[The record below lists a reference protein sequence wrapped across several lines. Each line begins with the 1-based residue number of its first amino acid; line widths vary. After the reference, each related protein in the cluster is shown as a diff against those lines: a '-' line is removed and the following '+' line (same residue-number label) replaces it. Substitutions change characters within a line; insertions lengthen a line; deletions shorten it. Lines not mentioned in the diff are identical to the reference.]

1 MIDIVLISNFF
12 KIFFIS
18 VLSYYT
24 NLKIIDYKECN
35 TCVKILI
42 VLIAF
47 IIAMLYIFLEKFLLS
62 VGAFIFS
69 FLIYIIIINE
79 ILKNN
84 NKNICNESI
93 ILSVIVSIIISYIFY
108 LIATLISGI
117 ILLITVTTN
126 LDYKSPISLVIIP
139 IIELILLYG
148 LFKIKRFKHGFNF
161 IKNKNYSKNLL
172 IFFGLFSVMI
182 IFIFTFLQRDN
193 NLIFNTYLAILTI
206 ISFAIILKFLLYQIT
221 KQYKRNMRDRTIE
234 IQTKEIVEQSK
245 IIKEIK
251 EENLK
256 LAETIHKYNN
266 RLSALELGIAN
277 ALKNNNKTE
286 FANELGLMLEE
297 TKELSKNF
305 AEETTINKTNLPK
318 TNIIG
323 LDNMFKYFQNEANKN
338 NIDFNVIINENIED
352 LLKIIDKPK
361 LETLIGDHLKDAI
374 IAVNKSKNPYKSIL
388 VILGISN
395 KCYEISICDSGIEF
409 EIDTLLKL
417 GKERVTTHKEE
428 GGSGI
433 GFITTFKTLK
443 ETKASLEI
451 EEYNPRTTNYTKS
464 IVIRFDGKNEYRI
477 YSYRAEEIKKKNNE
491 KRIIIEE
498 L

>member
-1 MIDIVLISNFF
+1 MKNILLYNDFIKMLFIICIIYFICN
-12 KIFFIS
+12 KITNNNENS
-18 VLSYYT
+18 VYK
-24 NLKIIDYKECN
+24 NLF
-35 TCVKILI
+35 VILI
-42 VLIAF
+42 
-47 IIAMLYIFLEKFLLS
+47 
-62 VGAFIFS
+62 G
-69 FLIYIIIINE
+69 
-79 ILKNN
+79 
-84 NKNICNESI
+84 
-93 ILSVIVSIIISYIFY
+93 IIISSFY
-108 LIATLISGI
+108 LILIKYFNSI
-117 ILLITVTTN
+117 CVFTI
-126 LDYKSPISLVIIP
+126 
-139 IIELILLYG
+139 LILLYSIIVNVIMKDKYNFIVFLISFAITYIIYLISIIFSG
-148 LFKIKRFKHGFNF
+148 LILKILIPKINYTNPISIFTIPIIGTLISYLLFKNRRIKHGFNF
-161 IKNKNYSKNLL
+161 LKQTKYNKN
-172 IFFGLFSVMI
+172 IVI
-182 IFIFTFLQRDN
+182 
-193 NLIFNTYLAILTI
+193 AILFFTEASAILFILFQNNNTNKINTI
-206 ISFAIILKFLLYQIT
+206 LFINILFVVATLIIWTQNQIT

-266 RLSALELGIAN
+266 RLSVLELGIAN

-388 VILGISN
+388 IILGISN

-477 YSYRAEEIKKKNNE
+477 YSYRAEEIKKKNNG

>member
-1 MIDIVLISNFF
+1 MEKTDILIDFIKMLFINICLTYISFR
-12 KIFFIS
+12 
-18 VLSYYT
+18 
-24 NLKIIDYKECN
+24 IIDYKLE
-35 TCVKILI
+35 TLSKKIIISITTITISIIYSILVTYINPINFLI
-42 VLIAF
+42 FLYLCF
-47 IIAMLYIFLEKFLLS
+47 SIIIGKVMNIDFKKSIIITAVAISFTYVLYIISIIIGGIILYLLKISQNYSNKNNFIVIAAIEILLINLLFRNKRFKHGIYFLKNDNKYIN
-62 VGAFIFS
+62 IFS
-69 FLIYIIIINE
+69 YIT
-79 ILKNN
+79 
-84 NKNICNESI
+84 
-93 ILSVIVSIIISYIFY
+93 IVSIIIVYVYNLLHIYVNVTVNTILFV
-108 LIATLISGI
+108 I
-117 ILLITVTTN
+117 IVFIG
-126 LDYKSPISLVIIP
+126 ISLIIWTQ
-139 IIELILLYG
+139 
-148 LFKIKRFKHGFNF
+148 N
-161 IKNKNYSKNLL
+161 
-172 IFFGLFSVMI
+172 
-182 IFIFTFLQRDN
+182 
-193 NLIFNTYLAILTI
+193 
-206 ISFAIILKFLLYQIT
+206 QIT

-277 ALKNNNKTE
+277 ALKTNNKTE

-451 EEYNPRTTNYTKS
+451 EEYNPKTTNYTKS
-464 IVIRFDGKNEYRI
+464 IIIRFDGKNEYRI

>member
-1 MIDIVLISNFF
+1 MKNILLYNDFIKMLFIICIIYFICN
-12 KIFFIS
+12 KITNNNENS
-18 VLSYYT
+18 VYK
-24 NLKIIDYKECN
+24 NLF
-35 TCVKILI
+35 VILI
-42 VLIAF
+42 
-47 IIAMLYIFLEKFLLS
+47 
-62 VGAFIFS
+62 G
-69 FLIYIIIINE
+69 
-79 ILKNN
+79 
-84 NKNICNESI
+84 
-93 ILSVIVSIIISYIFY
+93 IIISSFY
-108 LIATLISGI
+108 LILIKYFNSI
-117 ILLITVTTN
+117 CVFTI
-126 LDYKSPISLVIIP
+126 
-139 IIELILLYG
+139 LILLYSIIVNVIMKDKYNFIVFLISFAITYIIYLISIIFSG
-148 LFKIKRFKHGFNF
+148 LILKILIPKINYTNPISIFTIPIIGTLISYLLFKNRRIKHGFNF
-161 IKNKNYSKNLL
+161 LKQTKYNKN
-172 IFFGLFSVMI
+172 IVI
-182 IFIFTFLQRDN
+182 
-193 NLIFNTYLAILTI
+193 AILFFTEASAILFILFQNNNTNKINTI
-206 ISFAIILKFLLYQIT
+206 LFINILFVVATLIIWTQNQIT

-297 TKELSKNF
+297 TKELSKKF

-388 VILGISN
+388 IILGISN

-451 EEYNPRTTNYTKS
+451 EEYNPKTTNYTKS

-477 YSYRAEEIKKKNNE
+477 YSYRAEEIKKKNNG

>member
-1 MIDIVLISNFF
+1 MDKIDKINEFI

-18 VLSYYT
+18 IYMFYIYVKMVNYKDNNFYKTVIIVLSCAFISFIDIFLI
-24 NLKIIDYKECN
+24 NFVNPGVIILFLYFIYN
-35 TCVKILI
+35 I
-42 VLIAF
+42 VLAYITETKLINST
-47 IIAMLYIFLEKFLLS
+47 II
-62 VGAFIFS
+62 V
-69 FLIYIIIINE
+69 
-79 ILKNN
+79 
-84 NKNICNESI
+84 
-93 ILSVIVSIIISYIFY
+93 V
-108 LIATLISGI
+108 
-117 ILLITVTTN
+117 
-126 LDYKSPISLVIIP
+126 
-139 IIELILLYG
+139 
-148 LFKIKRFKHGFNF
+148 
-161 IKNKNYSKNLL
+161 
-172 IFFGLFSVMI
+172 
-182 IFIFTFLQRDN
+182 
-193 NLIFNTYLAILTI
+193 
-206 ISFAIILKFLLYQIT
+206 ISFAIVYTTYIISVIITGILIYLFNISINNNNPLINIIINLVEILLLIGITKIKRIKNGLNFIKSSGKMANTVLYVGFLGGIVLTIFGLLKGSVNVLLNSFLLSGTLLIFITLIIWTQNQIT

-318 TNIIG
+318 TNITG

-395 KCYEISICDSGIEF
+395 KGYEISICDSGIEF

-451 EEYNPRTTNYTKS
+451 EEYNPKTTNYTKS

>member
-1 MIDIVLISNFF
+1 MENIDIINNFI
-12 KIFFIS
+12 KIFYIT
-18 VLSYYT
+18 LMSYLVYVKVS
-24 NLKIIDYKECN
+24 NYEDNSILKITII
-35 TCVKILI
+35 ILESI
-42 VLIAF
+42 VVAS
-47 IIAMLYIFLEKFLLS
+47 LYIFFTKFLYPIGVVVIIYSIYGVAMNIIVKNNTNNFIVTYVLS
-62 VGAFIFS
+62 VVITYVIY
-69 FLIYIIIINE
+69 LISIIVVGILLSLFRQYIAYNGIVALLFIIILASSLCYF
-79 ILKNN
+79 ILKM
-84 NKNICNESI
+84 
-93 ILSVIVSIIISYIFY
+93 
-108 LIATLISGI
+108 
-117 ILLITVTTN
+117 
-126 LDYKSPISLVIIP
+126 
-139 IIELILLYG
+139 
-148 LFKIKRFKHGFNF
+148 KRIRKGFNF
-161 IKNKNYSKNLL
+161 LNKIKIDKKIVFSILLFAGIIL
-172 IFFGLFSVMI
+172 IFFGLLQETNNSTKNTWL
-182 IFIFTFLQRDN
+182 FTGSI
-193 NLIFNTYLAILTI
+193 LII
-206 ISFAIILKFLLYQIT
+206 ISLIIWTQNQIT

-297 TKELSKNF
+297 TKELLKNF

>member
-1 MIDIVLISNFF
+1 MDKIDKINEFI

-18 VLSYYT
+18 IYMFYIYVKMVNYKDNNFYKTVIIVLSCAFISFIDIFLI
-24 NLKIIDYKECN
+24 NFVNPGVIILFLYFIYN
-35 TCVKILI
+35 I
-42 VLIAF
+42 VLAYITETKLINST
-47 IIAMLYIFLEKFLLS
+47 II
-62 VGAFIFS
+62 V
-69 FLIYIIIINE
+69 
-79 ILKNN
+79 
-84 NKNICNESI
+84 
-93 ILSVIVSIIISYIFY
+93 V
-108 LIATLISGI
+108 
-117 ILLITVTTN
+117 
-126 LDYKSPISLVIIP
+126 
-139 IIELILLYG
+139 
-148 LFKIKRFKHGFNF
+148 
-161 IKNKNYSKNLL
+161 
-172 IFFGLFSVMI
+172 
-182 IFIFTFLQRDN
+182 
-193 NLIFNTYLAILTI
+193 
-206 ISFAIILKFLLYQIT
+206 ISFAIVYTTYIISVIITGILIYLFNISINNNNPLINIIINLVEILLLIGITKIKRIKNGLNFIKSSGKMANTVLYVGFLGGIVLTIFGLLKGSVNVLLNSFLSSGTLLIFITLIIWTQNQIT

-277 ALKNNNKTE
+277 ALKNNDKTE

-451 EEYNPRTTNYTKS
+451 EEYNPKTTNYTKS

-477 YSYRAEEIKKKNNE
+477 YSYRAEEIKKKNNG

>member
-1 MIDIVLISNFF
+1 MKNILLYNDFIKMLFIICIIYFICN
-12 KIFFIS
+12 KITNNNENS
-18 VLSYYT
+18 VYK
-24 NLKIIDYKECN
+24 NLF
-35 TCVKILI
+35 VILI
-42 VLIAF
+42 
-47 IIAMLYIFLEKFLLS
+47 
-62 VGAFIFS
+62 G
-69 FLIYIIIINE
+69 
-79 ILKNN
+79 
-84 NKNICNESI
+84 
-93 ILSVIVSIIISYIFY
+93 IIISSFY
-108 LIATLISGI
+108 LILIKYFNSI
-117 ILLITVTTN
+117 CVFTI
-126 LDYKSPISLVIIP
+126 
-139 IIELILLYG
+139 LILLYSIIVNVIMKDKYNFIVFLISFAITYIIYLISIIFSG
-148 LFKIKRFKHGFNF
+148 LILKILIPKINYTNPISIFTIPIIGTLISYLLFKNRRIKHGFNF
-161 IKNKNYSKNLL
+161 LKQTKYNKN
-172 IFFGLFSVMI
+172 IVI
-182 IFIFTFLQRDN
+182 
-193 NLIFNTYLAILTI
+193 AILFFTEASAILFILFQNNNTNKINTI
-206 ISFAIILKFLLYQIT
+206 LFINILFVVATLIIWTQNQIT

-266 RLSALELGIAN
+266 RLSVLELGIAN

-374 IAVNKSKNPYKSIL
+374 IAVKESENSYKSIL
-388 VILGISN
+388 AILGVSED
-395 KCYEISICDSGIEF
+395 CYEFSICDSGIEF

-417 GKERVTTHKEE
+417 GLEQTTTHKDS

-433 GFITTFKTLK
+433 GFMTTFETLK
-443 ETKASLEI
+443 ETKASLII
-451 EEYNPRTTNYTKS
+451 EEYNPKTTNYTKS
-464 IVIRFDGKNEYRI
+464 VIIRFDGKNEYRI

>member
-1 MIDIVLISNFF
+1 MEIREAINEFIKIFYISLISYLTLF
-12 KIFFIS
+12 KI
-18 VLSYYT
+18 T
-24 NLKIIDYKECN
+24 NYKNNDKKKRAIIFLECIF
-35 TCVKILI
+35 VAIVYVILI
-42 VLIAF
+42 DFLYPIGAF
-47 IIAMLYIFLEKFLLS
+47 II
-62 VGAFIFS
+62 S
-69 FLIYIIIINE
+69 FLIFGIGIRNLFKDLNSNFITSYLMSIVITYTIYLISIVIAGLILKLLIPTISSRSYLGLLTIIIVQTIFMLVVSRTKR
-79 ILKNN
+79 LKGGLNFLKKRKI
-84 NKNICNESI
+84 NKNILIFTLLFSGLTLIVFGLFQRTNTEELNTLLFAGSI
-93 ILSVIVSIIISYIFY
+93 LIIIS
-108 LIATLISGI
+108 LIIWTQ
-117 ILLITVTTN
+117 N
-126 LDYKSPISLVIIP
+126 
-139 IIELILLYG
+139 
-148 LFKIKRFKHGFNF
+148 
-161 IKNKNYSKNLL
+161 
-172 IFFGLFSVMI
+172 
-182 IFIFTFLQRDN
+182 
-193 NLIFNTYLAILTI
+193 
-206 ISFAIILKFLLYQIT
+206 QIT

-277 ALKNNNKTE
+277 ALKTNNKTE

-395 KCYEISICDSGIEF
+395 KGYEISICDSGIEF

-451 EEYNPRTTNYTKS
+451 EEYNPKTTNYTKS

>member
-1 MIDIVLISNFF
+1 MDKIDKINEFI

-18 VLSYYT
+18 IYMFYIYVKMVNYKDNNFYKTVIIVLSCAFISFIDIFLI
-24 NLKIIDYKECN
+24 NFVNPGVIILFLYFIYN
-35 TCVKILI
+35 I
-42 VLIAF
+42 VLAYITETKLINST
-47 IIAMLYIFLEKFLLS
+47 II
-62 VGAFIFS
+62 V
-69 FLIYIIIINE
+69 
-79 ILKNN
+79 
-84 NKNICNESI
+84 
-93 ILSVIVSIIISYIFY
+93 V
-108 LIATLISGI
+108 
-117 ILLITVTTN
+117 
-126 LDYKSPISLVIIP
+126 
-139 IIELILLYG
+139 
-148 LFKIKRFKHGFNF
+148 
-161 IKNKNYSKNLL
+161 
-172 IFFGLFSVMI
+172 
-182 IFIFTFLQRDN
+182 
-193 NLIFNTYLAILTI
+193 
-206 ISFAIILKFLLYQIT
+206 ISFAIVYTTYIISVIITGILIYLFNISINNNNPLINIIINLVEILLLIGITKIKRIKNGLNFIKSSGKMANTVLYVGFLGGIVLTIFGLLKGSVNVLLNSFLLSGTLLIFITLIIWTQNQIT

-297 TKELSKNF
+297 TKELSKKF

-451 EEYNPRTTNYTKS
+451 EEYNPKTTNYTKS